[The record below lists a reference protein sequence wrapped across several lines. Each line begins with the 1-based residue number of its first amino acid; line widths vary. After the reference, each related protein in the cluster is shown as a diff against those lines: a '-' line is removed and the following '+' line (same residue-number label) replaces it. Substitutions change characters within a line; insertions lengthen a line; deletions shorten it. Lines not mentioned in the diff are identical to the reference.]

1 MRQIL
6 SEDKLRPL
14 EINFYKLKN
23 NRLQESF
30 LAMFGGTLKAVLKRM
45 FGKIPSPEE
54 YKDHISENEGVIDFT
69 APSASGDIIRVAG
82 YGTDTANVIYL
93 YLIKYL

>member
-14 EINFYKLKN
+14 EINFSKLRDKQLN
-23 NRLQESF
+23 ESF

-45 FGKIPSPEE
+45 FGKIPSPAE
-54 YKDHISENEGVIDFT
+54 YQGLVSENEGDDLT
-69 APSASGDIIRVAG
+69 PEDAHQNQLR
-82 YGTDTANVIYL
+82 NL
-93 YLIKYL
+93 N